1 MQLYQ
6 SRAVDLSVQDG
17 CLLWGSRVIV
27 PPQSWKAVF
36 ELIHESHPRVTRK
49 KWLACGSLVAWNG
62 YGAGGCSKEVC
73 EVPGESQTSTKSFN
87 ALLGVVRLS
96 LGTSSC

>member
-49 KWLACGSLVAWNG
+49 
-62 YGAGGCSKEVC
+62 SKEVA
-73 EVPGESQTSTKSFN
+73 GMWLSGG
-87 ALLGVVRLS
+87 LGWIRS
-96 LGTSSC
+96 WRMQ